1 VIKYYNYALLLLTTS
16 VSFLSASEQEDILIL
31 GSGPAGLTA
40 AIYAAR
46 GGYTPL
52 VIEGEEPGGQLTG
65 TINIENYPG
74 FPEAISGFE
83 LTDLMRMQAER
94 FGARFKVG
102 KVVNAD
108 ISKTPFII
116 TLDDSTVIET
126 KALIIA
132 TGASPKMLGLPAEKA
147 LKGYGV
153 GTCAVCDGFFFKDKN
168 VVVVG
173 GGDSALED
181 ALYLARLARHV
192 TVIHRRDT
200 FRASKILQK
209 RISENSKIS
218 LVLDSV
224 IKEINDV
231 ARKQVTSVI
240 VQNLKT
246 DAVYEIPA
254 DGVFIAI
261 GHQPNSSLFENQIEL
276 DGMGYIQMQ
285 PFSSKTSKDGV
296 FAAGDVADSSY
307 RQAVTAA
314 GMGTMAALDALRFL
328 DELGD

>member
-1 VIKYYNYALLLLTTS
+1 MIKYYNYALLLLTTS

>member
-1 VIKYYNYALLLLTTS
+1 VTKYYNYALLLLTTS